1 MILNLPRYTYSE
13 VGKIAN
19 KFLDEYHPSLEIPIP
34 IEDIIDLKM
43 GFNIFPF
50 PRLFKDF
57 GLNGFLSAD
66 MSTIYVDEVQYEQ
79 YNEKYRYT
87 LAHELGHFLL
97 HKSVYE
103 NLPYKSPDGFIN
115 WRMNVPPQEI
125 GWFETHGNWFAGH
138 VLVPTS
144 CLENV
149 CRETVLKYQDTFS
162 EFDSIPDDIW
172 SYISNE
178 VATYFDVNPP
188 VIEAQI
194 KKENIAQKITICGT
208 LTVAR

>member
-1 MILNLPRYTYSE
+1 MKLNLPRYTYSE
-13 VGKIAN
+13 VGRIAN
-19 KFLDEYHPSLEIPIP
+19 NFLKEHHPSLDIPIP
-34 IEDIIDLKM
+34 VEDILDLKM
-43 GFNIFPF
+43 GFHIFPF

-57 GLNGFLSAD
+57 GLNGFLSSD
-66 MSTIYVDEVQYEQ
+66 MSTIYVDEVQYDQ

-87 LAHELGHFLL
+87 LAHELGHYVL

-103 NLPYKSPDGFIN
+103 NLPYKSPEEFVH
-115 WRMNVPPQEI
+115 WRLHVPPEEI

-138 VLVPTS
+138 LLVPTS
-144 CLENV
+144 CLEEV
-149 CRETVLKYQDTFS
+149 CRDIVLKYQDTFS

-188 VIEAQI
+188 VVEAQI
-194 KKENIAQKITICGT
+194 RKESIIQKIPIRGKD
-208 LTVAR
+208 LKP